1 MSEYMSELERLR
13 RLYGANLSDPGGMVR
28 SEDGFLE
35 NPPNAYER
43 IGETLNDVGDFSY
56 EMTGIPL
63 AERGIEDLQQTDDPW
78 AQARGAG
85 ELGLAALPFAGPLA
99 RAAFATAPRAIAA
112 GGAYGVI
119 PNLVTEAEAAKY
131 RKKQGRP
138 ARRSVV
144 RKREGPAPAPEP
156 VVRMESAAPVDPN
169 APPDLISLAAQ
180 RDPRI
185 KIDAEEKKRLERIID
200 METNSKGGFGERAQ
214 AAQDELKQV
223 NARLQ
228 KSIEPFLPF
237 DQAYPGPSANWSA
250 LQFGVPAVA
259 ALATRGVGRAFAN
272 EGPRRFNQAVRQ
284 GESAFDGGMFR
295 KPDLALADRK
305 LAEVKGR
312 LKNFREPGFMERQ
325 MVDSIMPAGA
335 GAVLGAEM
343 SVFPEQYNKRNTLP
357 GTPENK
363 LANERLAP
371 DKIFDTMKP
380 GAIMGAMGGL
390 TATHVAPG
398 WRVTADKERAEA
410 FTNRMGAKDSPAA
423 KAKARDIEAARN
435 VDVAGKAPDAPL
447 AKEPK
452 APLKPKDKW
461 WNATISKMRKSQTV
475 HDAVRLLDTDPDLAK
490 LNTAKRRRIV
500 TDVIQANPNAS
511 PQDVAKALRKR
522 VTSLKKSGKFYSGAI
537 GASLAARTIAVPGEE
552 DE

>member
-1 MSEYMSELERLR
+1 MSEYDIMERLR
-13 RLYGANLSDPGGMVR
+13 RMYGADLSDPRYMIR
-28 SEDGFLE
+28 SPDGFME
-35 NPPNAYER
+35 EPPNAYER
-43 IGETLNDVGDFSY
+43 IGDTLNDVGDFTY

-63 AERGIEDLQQTDDPW
+63 AGRGIEDLQKTDDPW

-99 RAAFATAPRAIAA
+99 RAAFATAPRTLAV
-112 GGAYGVI
+112 GGAYGVV

-131 RKKQGRP
+131 RKKQRP
-138 ARRSVV
+138 AQRSVV
-144 RKREGPAPAPEP
+144 RKRESPPPAPEP
-156 VVRMESAAPVDPN
+156 VVRMDTAPPADPN
-169 APPDLISLAAQ
+169 APPDLVSLAAQ

-185 KIDAEEKKRLERIID
+185 KIDMEEKKRLERIID
-200 METNSKGGFGERAQ
+200 TESNSKGGFGPRAQ
-214 AAQDELKQV
+214 AAQTELNAV

-228 KSIEPFLPF
+228 KAIEPYLPF

-259 ALATRGVGRAFAN
+259 ALATRGIGRAFTN
-272 EGPRRFNQAVRQ
+272 EAPRRLNSATRQ
-284 GESAFDGGMFR
+284 GERAFDGGWF
-295 KPDLALADRK
+295 KGPDLAKADRK
-305 LAEVKGR
+305 LTEVKGR
-312 LKNFREPGFMERQ
+312 LSSYKDPGFIERQ
-325 MVDSIMPAGA
+325 MVDSVMPAGA
-335 GAVLGAEM
+335 GAVMGAEM

-380 GAIMGAMGGL
+380 GAIMGALGGF

-398 WRVTADKERAEA
+398 IRVTADRERAQA
-410 FTNRMGAKDSPAA
+410 FVDRMGAKASPAA
-423 KAKARDIEAARN
+423 KAKARDIEAERLVNAS
-435 VDVAGKAPDAPL
+435 GKTPPTPPTPP
-447 AKEPK
+447 AKP
-452 APLKPKDKW
+452 PLKPRDKW
-461 WNATISKMRKSQTV
+461 WNATINKMRKSQTV
-475 HDAVRLLDTDPDLAK
+475 FDAMRLLDTDPDLAK
-490 LNTAKRRRIV
+490 LSTPKRRKIV
-500 TDVIQANPNAS
+500 MDVVKDNPNAT

-537 GASLAARTIAVPGEE
+537 GATLAGRTMVMPGEE